1 LWHELETI
9 ALWII
14 DVIRFDSSHFLSSQ
28 QTLICSS
35 IAALVDSVESDNG
48 GDPSDSDALNTAA
61 VKLLPVMFKIVSASH
76 PSPPKDKKS
85 SGKDDATMDLDD
97 KPASNDTDGQQVQS
111 ITDAVASLARL
122 APKPFLHGL
131 FKKLMHR
138 LLEEVQSE
146 NGDSEKICSLL
157 SLARALVASEV
168 LDEESVAFLYRAIKP
183 LIRNDEHGQ
192 RVQKRSYKVL
202 AEICERHHSF
212 VSEQDRLKE
221 LTDLLTGTIVT
232 SQVAARHMRLK
243 CMNIIVDGFKETGP
257 ADTVRFVSRHL
268 CFLFYRN
275 SHVYYLFTECD
286 LQCSCRGA
294 HVPERLKRKDERSC
308 LPAFKFN
315 GLARWYRKTPSDCHC
330 SFRCRNATHEIGVRH
345 GVVENRFRVRMGK

>member
-1 LWHELETI
+1 
-9 ALWII
+9 
-14 DVIRFDSSHFLSSQ
+14 
-28 QTLICSS
+28 
-35 IAALVDSVESDNG
+35 
-48 GDPSDSDALNTAA
+48 

-76 PSPPKDKKS
+76 QNPPKEKKS
-85 SGKDDATMDLDD
+85 SGKDDAPMDMEDD

-131 FKKLMHR
+131 FKKLMHK

-221 LTDLLTGTIVT
+221 LTDLLTGTVVT

-243 CMNIIVDGFKETGP
+243 CMNIIVDGFKESGP
-257 ADTVRFVSRHL
+257 ADTVRFCDHRYL
-268 CFLFYRN
+268 CFLYYQN
-275 SHVYYLFTECD
+275 SHVHSSFTECD

-294 HVPERLKRKDERSC
+294 HVSERLKRKDKRSC
-308 LPAFKFN
+308 LPAFKFD

-330 SFRCRNATHEIGVRH
+330 SLRCRNTTHEIGSRD

>member
-1 LWHELETI
+1 LWLELRTT

-14 DVIRFDSSHFLSSQ
+14 NIIQVCSSIFLSSQ
-28 QTLICSS
+28 QTLICTS
-35 IAALVDSVESDNG
+35 IATLVDSVEGDNG
-48 GDPSDSDALNTAA
+48 GDPGDSEALNTAA
-61 VKLLPVMFKIVSASH
+61 VKLLPVMFKIVSASNQ
-76 PSPPKDKKS
+76 SPPKEKKS
-85 SGKDDATMDLDD
+85 GGKDDAPMDMDD

-122 APKPFLHGL
+122 APRPFLHGL
-131 FKKLMHR
+131 FKKLMHK

-212 VSEQDRLKE
+212 VSEKDRLKE
-221 LTDLLTGTIVT
+221 LTDLLTGTVVT

-243 CMNIIVDGFKETGP
+243 CMNIIVDGFKESGP
-257 ADTVRFVSRHL
+257 ADTVRFCEHWLPFASSSIET
-268 CFLFYRN
+268 YT
-275 SHVYYLFTECD
+275 SILFTEHD

-294 HVPERLKRKDERSC
+294 HVP
-308 LPAFKFN
+308 
-315 GLARWYRKTPSDCHC
+315 
-330 SFRCRNATHEIGVRH
+330 
-345 GVVENRFRVRMGK
+345 